1 MQENSISL
9 KSINEILNY
18 KFFIP
23 SYQRGY
29 RWTERQVEDLL
40 NDIYEFSQRP
50 TKHEADLYCL
60 QPVVVKDRNGQWEL
74 IDGQQRLT
82 TIYIILS
89 YLQRKKFEIE
99 FETRE
104 KSKKFLINIG
114 DKIDET
120 NIDFFHISKAYSVI
134 NHWFEQKENE
144 NAEYTIKDELSIS
157 LGKFTKVIWYQVNDG
172 SDSRVIFTRINIGK
186 IPLTNS
192 ELIKALFL
200 KSNNFGTDKDK
211 DKIRLKQLEI
221 AGEWDRIEYALQNDE
236 FWFFIN
242 KNENQMPTRIEFI
255 FDLIA
260 RKTAKDDD
268 YYTFRVF
275 NDKFNQGENETVEKV
290 WEEIKKYFLTFE
302 EWFTERQLY
311 HLVGYLI
318 SCGVSISDLKNE
330 SENKSKT
337 EFLTYLRSKIK
348 KQVNFDISILE
359 YGSKNSEIT
368 KTLLLF
374 NIITIL
380 NNKNSNYRFPF
391 DSFKKENWSL
401 EHIHAQNSDGL
412 KSSKQYNV
420 WLNEHI
426 ESLKRIGAKEHSN
439 LIAEITS
446 VNSEKISEEDFNV
459 LFEKVMVIFK
469 EDKEQDEIHGIQNLA
484 LLDKDSNSS
493 LNKSIF
499 EVKRKIIIDREKNG
513 SFIPICTR
521 NVFLK
526 YYSKNASHL
535 YFWGDDDRKDYLQN
549 ITETLIDYLPT
560 TKVVTS

>member
-1 MQENSISL
+1 MPQNNISQ
-9 KSINEILNY
+9 KSINEILTF

-29 RWTERQVEDLL
+29 RWTDRQVEDLL
-40 NDIYEFSQRP
+40 NDIYEFSKRP
-50 TKHEADLYCL
+50 EKREKDIYCL
-60 QPVVVKDRNGQWEL
+60 QPVVVKDREGKFEL

-89 YLQRKKFEIE
+89 YLQKRKFEIE

-104 KSKKFLINIG
+104 KSRIFLINIG

-134 NHWFEQKENE
+134 KNWFEEKENE
-144 NAEYTIKDELSIS
+144 DADYTIKDEFNIS

-172 SDSRVIFTRINIGK
+172 SDSREIFTRINIGK

-200 KSNNFGTDKDK
+200 KSNNFGGEDENE
-211 DKIRLKQLEI
+211 KILLKQLEI

-236 FWFFIN
+236 FWLFIN
-242 KNENQMPTRIEFI
+242 KSENQLATRIEFI

-260 RKTAKDDD
+260 GKKSYHDE
-268 YYTFRVF
+268 YFTFRFF
-275 NDKFNQGENETVEKV
+275 NDKFNENGNGHIEGV

-302 EWFTERQLY
+302 EWFNDKELY
-311 HLVGYLI
+311 HLVGFLI
-318 SCGVSISDLKNE
+318 TVGVAISDLKNE
-330 SENKSKT
+330 IHDKAKS
-337 EFLTYLRSKIK
+337 EFLAYLRNRIK
-348 KQVNFDISILE
+348 KQLDFDISILE
-359 YGSKNSEIT
+359 YGRDNNNIT

-374 NIITIL
+374 NITTIL
-380 NNKNSNYRFPF
+380 NNPKSNYRFPF
-391 DSFKKENWSL
+391 DRFKNEKWSL

-412 KSSKQYNV
+412 NSPKQFNS
-420 WLNEHI
+420 WLSEHA
-426 ESLKRIGAKEHSN
+426 ESLKRIDSKKYCK
-439 LIAEITS
+439 LISEIENK
-446 VNSEKISEEDFNV
+446 NSEKISLDEFNV
-459 LFEKVMVIFK
+459 LFEKVMTIFK
-469 EDKEQDEIHGIQNLA
+469 ENDQQDEIHGIQNLA

-499 EVKRKIIIDREKNG
+499 EVKRKIIIEREKNG

-526 YYSKNASHL
+526 YYSSNASHL
-535 YFWGDDDRKDYLQN
+535 YFWSDEDRKDYLTN
-549 ITETLIDYLPT
+549 IREVLNDYLPINQIAI
-560 TKVVTS
+560 S